1 MYIQVYF
8 ISFGYFLYSDIQ
20 VCFYVYIYVYIAL
33 FNYLTIYPCK

>member
-8 ISFGYFLYSDIQ
+8 ISFDYFLYSDIQ
-20 VCFYVYIYVYIAL
+20 VVFYVYIYVYIAL